1 SLPRERFDAVL
12 KMLAEGFTLK
22 RGRRAAFLF
31 HDRVHGRLR
40 ARKGARL
47 AAITSGGAIPD
58 TADYQVVLEPEGTPV
73 GTVNEDFAIES
84 MAGEIFQ
91 LGNTSW
97 RILKIEPGKV
107 RVEDARGQP
116 PGIPFW
122 IGEAPARTTELSA
135 SVSRLREE
143 VDRRLGSPTGAGA
156 SESPSPRAFLE
167 TDLGLPAEAA
177 EQIVDYLAATRT
189 ALGVVP
195 SQQTI
200 VLERFFDESGGMQLV
215 LHSPFGRRINFA
227 WGLALRKRFC
237 RRFNIELQAAAT
249 EDAIVLSLG
258 PSHSF
263 PLEEVFRYL
272 RSTSVREVLVQ
283 ALLDA
288 PMFGVRWRWNATR
301 ALAILRFRGGRKV
314 APQLQRMLAEDLMA
328 AVFPDQIACAEN
340 LQGERRIPDHPLVQ
354 QTIRDCLE
362 DAMDISGLESLL
374 SSVERGERA
383 LVARDTR
390 EPSPVAQEVLSARPY
405 AFLDDAPLE
414 ERRTQAVV
422 SRRWLDPKAASD
434 LGTLDPGAIRRV
446 REEAWPEATSADELL
461 DALEILGFV
470 TELEG
475 RTGSPDGVRDADGD
489 DAPAGGGWDRYM
501 GELVAERRATIFHI
515 RSEGNARAR
524 PENGPPSGRPILRLW
539 VAAGRLAHM
548 RAAFPSGAAEPDLA
562 PLPDAAGAGQAAGP
576 VDAAEA
582 FAEIIR
588 GRLEGLGPVSAEALA
603 ASCGVPVT
611 AIEAA
616 LLRLEAEGFVLRGRF
631 TAQASGAEWCA
642 RGLLARIHR
651 YTLDRLRAEIEP
663 VSAADFMRFLA
674 SWQRLAPDDR
684 MDGPLGLQTLVE
696 MLEGFEAPAAAWE
709 GDILPARLAR
719 YDPAWLD
726 GLCLSGR
733 VVWARLSPPR
743 PAPERSPHS
752 GPVRA
757 TPIALLSRGNLSHW
771 ASLARRPDG
780 GPALSSDASTVFD
793 LLTSRGALFFDE
805 IASQS
810 GLLKTRIENALAE
823 LVAIGAV
830 TSDGYTGLRALLT
843 PSGRRRPLEDGAS
856 RRAGRRSFRSR
867 SPFGMESAGRWTL
880 LWSDGKEA
888 PAAESTAEAT
898 AEAIA
903 PILLRRYGVVFRRL
917 LDREG
922 PMPSWRDLLRVLRR
936 MEARG
941 DIRGG
946 RFVAGVVGEQF
957 ARPEAVERLRALRR
971 AGPSGALVSIGAADP
986 LNLVG
991 HLVPGP
997 RVAPAASSRILLRD
1011 GVPIAVREAGE
1022 VRFLVELD
1030 PAAAWRARNVLV
1042 KRAVPPRLRSYLG
1055 HTA

>member
-1 SLPRERFDAVL
+1 
-12 KMLAEGFTLK
+12 
-22 RGRRAAFLF
+22 
-31 HDRVHGRLR
+31 
-40 ARKGARL
+40 
-47 AAITSGGAIPD
+47 
-58 TADYQVVLEPEGTPV
+58 
-73 GTVNEDFAIES
+73 
-84 MAGEIFQ
+84 
-91 LGNTSW
+91 
-97 RILKIEPGKV
+97 
-107 RVEDARGQP
+107 
-116 PGIPFW
+116 
-122 IGEAPARTTELSA
+122 
-135 SVSRLREE
+135 
-143 VDRRLGSPTGAGA
+143 
-156 SESPSPRAFLE
+156 
-167 TDLGLPAEAA
+167 
-177 EQIVDYLAATRT
+177 
-189 ALGVVP
+189 
-195 SQQTI
+195 
-200 VLERFFDESGGMQLV
+200 MQLV

-272 RSTSVREVLVQ
+272 RSSSVREVLVQ

-301 ALAILRFRGGRKV
+301 ALAILRFRSGRKV

-340 LQGERRIPDHPLVQ
+340 LTGERRIPDHPLVQ

-362 DAMDISGLESLL
+362 EAMDLSGLESLL
-374 SSVERGERA
+374 QSIERGERT
-383 LVARDTR
+383 LLARDTR

-434 LGTLDPGAIRRV
+434 LGTLDPEAIRRV
-446 REEAWPEATSADELL
+446 REEAWPEATSPDELV
-461 DALEILGFV
+461 DALEILGFL
-470 TELEG
+470 TEREG
-475 RTGSPDGVRDADGD
+475 RTGSPDGVSDADGGD
-489 DAPAGGGWDRYM
+489 PAGPGWNRYM
-501 GELVAERRATIFHI
+501 DELVAERRATVF
-515 RSEGNARAR
+515 SVA
-524 PENGPPSGRPILRLW
+524 PPRGGPILRFW
-539 VAAGRLAHM
+539 VAAGRLAQM
-548 RAAFPSGAAEPDLA
+548 RAIFPSGASEPALA
-562 PLPDAAGAGQAAGP
+562 PLPDSPGAAGHAAGP

-582 FAEIIR
+582 LAEIVR
-588 GRLEGLGPVSAEALA
+588 GRLEGLGPVTSEALA
-603 ASCGVPVT
+603 ASCGLPGAT
-611 AIEAA
+611 IEPA
-616 LLRLEAEGFVLRGRF
+616 LLRLESEGFVLRGRF
-631 TAQASGAEWCA
+631 TADASGTEWCA

-663 VSAADFMRFLA
+663 VSGADFMRFLA

-696 MLEGFEAPAAAWE
+696 MLEGFESPAAAWE

-743 PAPERSPHS
+743 PAPDRSRRS

-780 GPALSSDASTVFD
+780 GPALSSDARTVFE
-793 LLTSRGALFFDE
+793 LLTSLGALFFDE
-805 IASQS
+805 IASHS

-843 PSGRRRPLEDGAS
+843 PSGRRRPLGDGPS
-856 RRAGRRSFRSR
+856 RPAGRGRRFGP
-867 SPFGMESAGRWTL
+867 PFGMESAGRWTL
-880 LWSDGKEA
+880 LWSDRKEA
-888 PAAESTAEAT
+888 PAAESTAET
-898 AEAIA
+898 IA
-903 PILLRRYGVVFRRL
+903 ALLLRRYGVVFRRL

-922 PMPSWRDLLRVLRR
+922 PMPPWRDLLRVLRR

-957 ARPEAVERLRALRR
+957 ARTEAVERLRALRR
-971 AGPSGALVSIGAADP
+971 AGPSGALLSIGAADP

-1022 VRFLVELD
+1022 VRFLVDLD
-1030 PAAAWRARNVLV
+1030 PAAAWRARNALV
-1042 KRAVPPRLRSYLG
+1042 RRAVPPRLRSYLG